1 MPLLAALLGDFTT
14 DRLTN
19 VVSLNTYA
27 DVDFV
32 AENLAARED
41 VEIPELGLLP
51 DLEVELEQD
60 ALVDGESLEVDA
72 EESFP
77 PGVQHVWV
85 DVDLNQIHV
94 RYTGPGECNR
104 NVC

>member
-51 DLEVELEQD
+51 SLEVELEQE
-60 ALVDGESLEVDA
+60 ALVDGESLKVDA
-72 EESFP
+72 EERFSS
-77 PGVQHVWV
+77 GVQHV
-85 DVDLNQIHV
+85 
-94 RYTGPGECNR
+94 
-104 NVC
+104 